1 MAKKENSPGIRDI
14 ISDIRH
20 GNPAPVYVL
29 MGEEA
34 YYIDLIVDNLEQ
46 YVISEE
52 DRDFNY
58 NVFYGN
64 DADLDYVVATAQ
76 QFPVMADR
84 KLVILKEA
92 QSMVQA
98 KTQLERLGSYL
109 ARPNQTTVFAV
120 VYKGDSLNATSKL
133 IKGAKEGG
141 AVIFRSDVPRDY
153 ELESLARD
161 YCQNRKTSIEGKALK
176 LLCEYIG
183 TPLSKLFGE
192 LNKLITIKGEKGK
205 ITCEDVEKNI
215 GISKDFNNYELI
227 NALSVKDY
235 PKAMMIVKYFESN
248 PKANPTVITT
258 GVMFNY
264 FSNIVTAHY
273 LRDKS
278 DQSLR
283 DTFGFKAQ
291 VQLRSLK
298 DGMRCYTPMQ
308 AVNCIHYLR
317 EFDTMSKGIGSYLN
331 EYALLREL
339 IFKIFT

>member
-1 MAKKENSPGIRDI
+1 MAKKDKGPGIRDI
-14 ISDIRH
+14 ISDIRN

-34 YYIDLIVDNLEQ
+34 YYLDLIVDNLEK
-46 YVISEE
+46 YVISED

-64 DADLDYVVATAQ
+64 DADIDYVVATAQ

-92 QSMVQA
+92 QSMLQA
-98 KTQLERLGSYL
+98 KVQLERLGSYL
-109 ARPNQTTVFAV
+109 ARPNQTSVFV
-120 VYKGDSLNATSKL
+120 IVYKGEPFSASSKL

-141 AVIFRSDVPRDY
+141 AVIYRSDVPRDY
-153 ELESLARD
+153 ELESHVRD
-161 YCQNRKTSIEGKALK
+161 YCQGRKIGIEEKALK

-192 LNKLITIKGEKGK
+192 LNKLIAIKGDKGK

-248 PKANPTVITT
+248 PKANPTVLTT
-258 GVMFNY
+258 GVLFNY
-264 FSNIVTAHY
+264 FSNLVIAHY
-273 LRDKS
+273 LQDKS
-278 DQSLR
+278 DDSLR
-283 DTFGFKAQ
+283 NTLGLKVS
-291 VQLRSLK
+291 VQIRSIK
-298 DGMRCYTPMQ
+298 VGMKYYSPMQ